1 MNKDANNLAN
11 APIEVGTISEI
22 HARLKAEGYRV
33 ALTGLRAWV
42 KNGVIPAAYSGVRA
56 YISYANVLKVLLGG
70 TETPP
75 PENNGGIRKIA

>member
-1 MNKDANNLAN
+1 MDKNTNYSAAS
-11 APIEVGTISEI
+11 PIEVGTISEI

-42 KNGVIPAAYSGVRA
+42 KHGVIPAAYSGVRA
-56 YISYANVLKVLLGG
+56 YISSATVLKVLQGG
-70 TETPP
+70 TDTPP